1 MVIKIR
7 KIINKGDFFMMILAK
22 DINNIPFI
30 VKTDKVDD
38 FLNKKK
44 NETKWN
50 KILERAEKLE
60 KNNIN

>member
-1 MVIKIR
+1 M
-7 KIINKGDFFMMILAK
+7 FAK

-30 VKTDKVDD
+30 VRADKVDD

-44 NETKWN
+44 NKAKWD

-60 KNNIN
+60 KNMISKNNK